1 MHVGVEGDIHVAKT
15 ALITGITGQDG
26 GYLTELLLDKGYTVH
41 GMVRPT
47 SSLAGTRLGEMIDR
61 DPSLATRIDLH
72 NAELTDSTS
81 LALLMDKTDA
91 DEVYHLAGQS
101 HIQISFDLPEY
112 TGETTGL
119 GTLRILEVI
128 RRRGKQVRFYQAAT
142 SEMFGE
148 PEEAPQTERTPFRPV
163 NPYAAAKLYA
173 YSLVGAYR
181 RAYNLHA
188 SNGILFNHESSYRG
202 SNYVTR
208 KIARAAARIAAGLDD
223 HLTLGN
229 LNARRDWGFAGD
241 YVRAMYLMVQA
252 DEPGDYVI
260 STGQSHSVREFCES
274 AFGRLGLDYAQ
285 YVRVDERFLRPVDIT
300 ETRGDS
306 AYAREAL
313 GWEPTVSFDE
323 LVGMMVDAEV
333 ERVRAVCDARVVADV
348 D

>member
-1 MHVGVEGDIHVAKT
+1 MRKT

-26 GYLTELLLDKGYTVH
+26 GYLTELLLERGYIVH

-47 SSLAGTRLGEMIDR
+47 SSLQGTRLGEMMDR
-61 DPSLATRIDLH
+61 DPGLADRVDLH

-81 LALLMDKTDA
+81 LSLLMDKTDP

-112 TGETTGL
+112 TGETTAL
-119 GTLRILEVI
+119 GTLRILEAI
-128 RRRGKQVRFYQAAT
+128 RRRGKEVRFYQAAT
-142 SEMFGE
+142 SEVFGE

-173 YSLVGAYR
+173 YSVVGAYR
-181 RAYNLHA
+181 RAYGLHA
-188 SNGILFNHESSYRG
+188 SNGILFNHESPYRG
-202 SNYVTR
+202 TNYVTR
-208 KIARAAARIAAGLDD
+208 KIVRAAARIAAGLDSEV
-223 HLTLGN
+223 TLGN
-229 LNARRDWGFAGD
+229 LDARRDWGFAGD

-260 STGQSHSVREFCES
+260 ATGQSHSVRDFCES
-274 AFGRLGLDYAQ
+274 AFTRVGLDYAPH
-285 YVRVDERFLRPVDIT
+285 VRVDERFLRPIDIT
-300 ETRGDS
+300 ETRGDAS
-306 AYAREAL
+306 KAHRVL

-333 ERVRAVCDARVVADV
+333 ERVRAVCDARVIADV